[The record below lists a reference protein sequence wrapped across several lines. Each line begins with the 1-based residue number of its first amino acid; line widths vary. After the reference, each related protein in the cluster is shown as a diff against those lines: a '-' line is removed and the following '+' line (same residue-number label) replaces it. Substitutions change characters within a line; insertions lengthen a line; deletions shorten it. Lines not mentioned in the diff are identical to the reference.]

1 MTNTKKTKVVIAG
14 GGTGGWMAAAAI
26 GRTLKNVAEVTLI
39 ESEEIGTVGVGEAT
53 IPTLLTYNRLLGI
66 DEATFMRE
74 VGGTFKLG
82 IAFENWRTP
91 EHRYIHSFGVTGKDH
106 WTAGFQHFWRRGE
119 ALGIARDFGRYCLEL
134 VAAEEGRFAH
144 LPKLGLNYAFH
155 IDSAAFA
162 RFLRRMAEGDGVRR
176 KEGRIGRVELA
187 ESGDIAALHMA
198 DGTRVEGDLFI
209 DCTGFRALLMEG
221 ALGVGYD
228 DWTHLLPC
236 DRAIAVQTRSA
247 RDPVPYTRAI
257 AHGAG
262 WRWQIPLQHRTGNGI
277 VFSSR
282 FLSEEEGE
290 ERLLAELDRE
300 GLTNRI
306 TEPRL
311 IRFRTGTRRKHWHRN
326 CIAIGL
332 SSGFI
337 EPLESTSIHLIQR
350 SIHRLLQMFPHGSV
364 SAADT
369 DEFNDQ
375 TFYELEHIRD
385 FIVLH
390 YVLTE
395 REDTPFW
402 RHMRRLELPASLQHR
417 LDLFGETG
425 RVFRANDQL
434 FAENSWTQ
442 VMLGQGLMPRTYHP
456 IADAMP
462 KEELQGFLRH
472 IEENVEKTTA
482 QLPSHQD
489 YLSRYCPQTAASGRG

>member
-1 MTNTKKTKVVIAG
+1 MRTDKRQRVVIAG
-14 GGTGGWMAAAAI
+14 GGTAGWMTAAAI
-26 GRTLKNVAEVTLI
+26 GRTLKNVADVTLI

-66 DEATFMRE
+66 DEASFMRE

-91 EHRYIHSFGVTGKDH
+91 DHRYIHSFGITGKDH

-119 ALGIARDFGRYCLEL
+119 ALGMAEEFGDYCLEL
-134 VAAEEGRFAH
+134 IAAEEGRFAH

-155 IDSAAFA
+155 IDSSAFA
-162 RFLRRMAEGDGVRR
+162 RFLRRMAEGDGVTR
-176 KEGRIGRVELA
+176 KEGRIGTVDLGDD
-187 ESGDIAALHMA
+187 GDIASITMQ
-198 DGTRVEGDLFI
+198 DGTVIEGDLFI

-236 DRAIAVQTRSA
+236 DRAIAVQTKSV
-247 RDPVPYTRAI
+247 RDPVPYTRAV
-257 AHGAG
+257 AHEAG

-282 FLSEEEGE
+282 FMSEDEGQAKLLS
-290 ERLLAELDRE
+290 LLDEE
-300 GLTNRI
+300 GLTERM
-306 TEPRL
+306 TELRV
-311 IRFRTGTRRKHWHRN
+311 IRFRTGTRRSHWHRN
-326 CIAIGL
+326 CVAIGL

-350 SIHRLLQMFPHGSV
+350 SIHRLLQMFPHDGV
-364 SAADT
+364 SRADV
-369 DEFNDQ
+369 DEFNEQ

-402 RHMRRLELPASLQHR
+402 RHMRRLELPKTLQHR
-417 LDLFGETG
+417 LDLFRETG

-442 VMLGQGLMPRTYHP
+442 VMLGQGLTPETYHP

-462 KEELQGFLRH
+462 EEELRGFLRH
-472 IEENVEKTTA
+472 IRDNVTKTVA
-482 QLPSHQD
+482 QLPTHQD
-489 YLSRYCPQTAASGRG
+489 YLQRYCPQAR